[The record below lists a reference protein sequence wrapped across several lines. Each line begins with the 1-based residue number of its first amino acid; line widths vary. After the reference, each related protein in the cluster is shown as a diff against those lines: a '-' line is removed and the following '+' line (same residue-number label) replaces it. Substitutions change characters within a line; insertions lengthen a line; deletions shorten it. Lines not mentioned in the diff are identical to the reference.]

1 MREACDVQKEA
12 LKFLFQQQVAD
23 FSSTDAAFLEDG
35 KFSSEVSFFLLIYK
49 LKLQFFSPKVSSIP
63 SRLRIGRL

>member
-1 MREACDVQKEA
+1 VREACDVQKEA

-35 KFSSEVSFFLLIYK
+35 KFSSEVPFFLLIYK
-49 LKLQFFSPKVSSIP
+49 
-63 SRLRIGRL
+63 